1 MAENKKY
8 TFRKILA
15 ISVWAIL
22 ASGVVVLLVAAMTKK
37 NTELI
42 TGVDIK
48 ISGSDGNYFINKK
61 EVLTILEKVNG
72 KKLEKST
79 VSSLDLAGMEA
90 SLGKNDWISK
100 AELFFDNNKVLQVK
114 VTEREPIARIFT
126 VSGTSFYID
135 SSLTKLPL
143 SDKFSERL
151 PVFTSFP
158 ADVLVLKKQDSALL
172 SEIKILSEYINSHPF
187 WMAQID
193 QVDISNA
200 GTFELIPKLGN
211 QVIRFGDAQDCDQ
224 KFNKLLTFYKKVETN
239 IGWNKYSVLDIQYK
253 NQVIGVIRDA
263 AEIKSDSLKTVEIMK
278 SIIAEA
284 EKNSND
290 STKIQ
295 LPEPPDNNNKIIEPP
310 VLDNTNLEKNTEN
323 KINPTEKKLGTVA
336 PIHDHE
342 KPILKK
348 QSATENQVV
357 TNHSSSNEK
366 PRPTPVKNEEVK
378 KQKQEIKRVPKA
390 VMQPKSDY

>member
-15 ISVWAIL
+15 VSVWLIL

-48 ISGSDGNYFINKK
+48 ISGSHDNCFISKK
-61 EVLTILEKVNG
+61 EVLNILEKVNG

-79 VSSLDLAGMEA
+79 VSSLDLTAMEA

-126 VSGTSFYID
+126 VFGASFYID

-143 SDKFSERL
+143 SDKFSARL

-158 ADVLVLKKQDSALL
+158 TDVRVLKKQDSALL
-172 SEIKILSEYINSHPF
+172 SGIKILSEYIDSHPF

-193 QVDISNA
+193 QVDISNE

-224 KFNKLLTFYKKVETN
+224 KFNKLLAFYKKVETN
-239 IGWNKYSVLDIQYK
+239 VGWNKYSVLDIQYK
-253 NQVIGVIRDA
+253 DQVVGVIRDA
-263 AEIKSDSLKTVEIMK
+263 EEIKSDSLKAIEIMK
-278 SIIAEA
+278 TIIAEA

-295 LPEPPDNNNKIIEPP
+295 LPEPSDNNNKIIESP
-310 VLDNTNLEKNTEN
+310 VLDNTNRKKDLEN

-348 QSATENQVV
+348 QSVTGNQVV

-366 PRPTPVKNEEVK
+366 PNPTSSKKEQVK
-378 KQKQEIKRVPKA
+378 KQKEEMKQLPKA
-390 VMQPKSDY
+390 VMPPKSDY

>member
-8 TFRKILA
+8 KFRKILA

-22 ASGVVVLLVAAMTKK
+22 GSGVVVLLVAAMTKK
-37 NTELI
+37 SSEQI
-42 TGVDIK
+42 SRVDIK
-48 ISGSDGNYFINKK
+48 ILESHDNYFINKK
-61 EVLTILEKVNG
+61 EVLAILEKVNG

-79 VSSLDLAGMEA
+79 LSSLDLTAMEN
-90 SLGKNDWISK
+90 SLGKNEWIKK

-126 VSGTSFYID
+126 ISGVSFYMD
-135 SSLTKLPL
+135 SSLRKLPL
-143 SDKFSERL
+143 SDKFSARL
-151 PVFTSFP
+151 PVFTGFP
-158 ADVLVLKKQDSALL
+158 ADIRALKKQDSALL

-193 QVDISNA
+193 QVDISNS
-200 GTFELIPKLGN
+200 GTFEFIPKLGN
-211 QVIRFGDAQDCDQ
+211 QVIRFGSAQDCAQ
-224 KFNKLLTFYKKVETN
+224 KFNKLLAFYKKVETN

-253 NQVIGVIRDA
+253 NQVVGVIRDA

-295 LPEPPDNNNKIIEPP
+295 LPEPQDNNNKIIESTVVNNPA
-310 VLDNTNLEKNTEN
+310 LEKDNEN

-336 PIHDHE
+336 PVHDHE

-348 QSATENQVV
+348 QSATGKQVV
-357 TNHSSSNEK
+357 TNRSSSNEK
-366 PRPTPVKNEEVK
+366 PHPTPVKKEEVR
-378 KQKQEIKRVPKA
+378 KQKEEIKQVPKA